1 LSSEAAMT
9 ELPDTPTNETD
20 RWTMLRDLAVLQV
33 KLIVDGLRD
42 LILVPASLIAGV
54 ISLMSGSDGK
64 PGPQF
69 YHLLGLGKQTEQWID
84 LFGAFRN
91 APQDLER
98 LEPFPDARM
107 DDIVSRIETFVVD
120 EHARGGM
127 TAQAKERF
135 DKALDAMQ
143 RKR

>member
-1 LSSEAAMT
+1 MPET
-9 ELPDTPTNETD
+9 PDTSMNRTD

-33 KLIVDGLRD
+33 KLVVDGLRD
-42 LILVPASLIAGV
+42 LILVPASLVAGI

-69 YHLLGLGKQTEQWID
+69 YHLLALGKQSEQWID

-91 APQDLER
+91 APPNLES
-98 LEPFPDARM
+98 LEPFPDTRM
-107 DDIVSRIETFVVD
+107 DDIVGRIETFVKD

>member
-1 LSSEAAMT
+1 MT

-33 KLIVDGLRD
+33 KLVVDGLRD
-42 LILVPASLIAGV
+42 LILVPASLIAGI

-84 LFGAFRN
+84 LFGACRN
-91 APQDLER
+91 APPDLER

-107 DDIVSRIETFVVD
+107 DDIVSRIETFVID

>member
-1 LSSEAAMT
+1 MT

-33 KLIVDGLRD
+33 KLVVDGLRD
-42 LILVPASLIAGV
+42 LILVPASLIAGI

-91 APQDLER
+91 APPDLER

-107 DDIVSRIETFVVD
+107 DDIVSRIETFVID

>member
-1 LSSEAAMT
+1 MT
-9 ELPDTPTNETD
+9 EIPDTPTSGAD

-33 KLIVDGLRD
+33 KLVVDGLRD

-54 ISLMSGSDGK
+54 VSLMSGTDGK

-84 LFGAFRN
+84 LSGAYRN
-91 APQDLER
+91 APPDLER

-107 DDIVSRIETFVVD
+107 DDIVSRIETFVID

-135 DKALDAMQ
+135 DKALDVMQ
-143 RKR
+143 RKL

>member
-1 LSSEAAMT
+1 MKEF
-9 ELPDTPTNETD
+9 PDAPAEGPD
-20 RWTMLRDLAVLQV
+20 RWTMIRDLAVLQV

-42 LILVPASLIAGV
+42 LILVPASLIAGI
-54 ISLMSGSDGK
+54 ISLASSSDGK

-69 YHLLGLGKQTEQWID
+69 YHLLGAGKQSEQWID

-91 APQDLER
+91 APPDLEH
-98 LEPFPDARM
+98 LEAFPDARM
-107 DDIVSRIETFVVD
+107 DDIVSKIETFVVD

-127 TAQAKERF
+127 TAQAKDRF

>member
-1 LSSEAAMT
+1 MT
-9 ELPDTPTNETD
+9 EIPDTPTNEAD

-33 KLIVDGLRD
+33 KLVVDGLRD

-69 YHLLGLGKQTEQWID
+69 YHLLGVGKQSEQWID
-84 LFGAFRN
+84 LFGALRN
-91 APQDLER
+91 APSDLEFP
-98 LEPFPDARM
+98 EAFPDTRM
-107 DDIVSRIETFVVD
+107 DDIVGKVETFVRD

>member
-1 LSSEAAMT
+1 MNEF
-9 ELPDTPTNETD
+9 PDAPVDGPD
-20 RWTMLRDLAVLQV
+20 RWTMVRDLAVFQV
-33 KLIVDGLRD
+33 KLVVDGLRD
-42 LILVPASLIAGV
+42 LVLVPASLIAGI
-54 ISLMSGSDGK
+54 ISLVSSSDGK

-69 YHLLGLGKQTEQWID
+69 YHLLGVGRQSEQWID

-91 APQDLER
+91 APPDLEHV
-98 LEPFPDARM
+98 EPFPDARM
-107 DDIVSRIETFVVD
+107 DDIVSKIETFVVD

-127 TAQAKERF
+127 TAQAKDRF

>member
-1 LSSEAAMT
+1 MNEF
-9 ELPDTPTNETD
+9 PDAPTDAPTDGPD
-20 RWTMLRDLAVLQV
+20 RWTMVRDLAVFQV
-33 KLIVDGLRD
+33 KLVVDGLRD
-42 LILVPASLIAGV
+42 LVLVPASLIAGI
-54 ISLMSGSDGK
+54 ISLVSSSDGK

-69 YHLLGLGKQTEQWID
+69 YHLLGVGRQSEQWID

-91 APQDLER
+91 APPDLEHV
-98 LEPFPDARM
+98 EPFPDARM
-107 DDIVSRIETFVVD
+107 DDIVSKIETFVID

>member
-1 LSSEAAMT
+1 MNEF
-9 ELPDTPTNETD
+9 PDAPTDGPD
-20 RWTMLRDLAVLQV
+20 RWTMVRDLAVFQV
-33 KLIVDGLRD
+33 KLVVDGLRD
-42 LILVPASLIAGV
+42 LVLVPASLIAGI
-54 ISLMSGSDGK
+54 ISLVSSSDGK

-69 YHLLGLGKQTEQWID
+69 YHLLGVGRQSEQWID

-91 APQDLER
+91 APPDLEHV
-98 LEPFPDARM
+98 EPFPDARM
-107 DDIVSRIETFVVD
+107 DDIVSKIETFVVD

-127 TAQAKERF
+127 TAQAKDRF